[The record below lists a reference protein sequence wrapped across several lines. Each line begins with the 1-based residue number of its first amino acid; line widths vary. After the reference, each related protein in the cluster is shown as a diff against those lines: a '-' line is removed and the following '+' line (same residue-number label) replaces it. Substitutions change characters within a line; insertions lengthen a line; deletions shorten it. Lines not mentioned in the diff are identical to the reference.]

1 MTIAL
6 ATAWR
11 PRGELTRFI
20 NLLPHLQNAYS
31 GIAVSLPPEA
41 DEKVVKHLQELPPVK
56 VVITP
61 DWSSGRYLA
70 LQHAL
75 EIDCTHI
82 QYADF
87 DRLLRWIE
95 TRPQEWQQTLEI
107 IQQHDCLIIGRSA
120 ASYQTHPQALIQ
132 TEAISNLVVSYL
144 AGQAMDVSAGSK
156 GFSREA
162 AEYILANCEPGHAL
176 GTDAEWPLVLS
187 RAGFQVN
194 YVTVDGL
201 DWESADR
208 FQKTAADQ
216 HSQKKA
222 AEDYDADPENWAKR
236 VGVAMEIV
244 QLGINTVGREINPRK
259 GREFND

>member
-162 AEYILANCEPGHAL
+162 AEFILAHCEPGHAL
-176 GTDAEWPLVLS
+176 GTDAEWPLVLMS
-187 RAGFQVN
+187 AGFRVN